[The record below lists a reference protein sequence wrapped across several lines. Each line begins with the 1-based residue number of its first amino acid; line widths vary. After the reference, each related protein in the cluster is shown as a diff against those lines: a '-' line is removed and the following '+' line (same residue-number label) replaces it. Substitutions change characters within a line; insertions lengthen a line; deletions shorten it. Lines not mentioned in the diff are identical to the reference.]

1 MPDSIPIAKTLS
13 CMKIEEELLL
23 SFGGEIKSYKQNE
36 FIFREDEKPAYYYQ
50 IVSGSIKEN
59 NYNEMGNEFIQN
71 ILGTDQS
78 FGDSFLFLNKN
89 YNINA
94 IALAD
99 CQIIMLRKE
108 DFCKLIKEHPDLSVH
123 INSCLSQRLY
133 FKTAMIQNL
142 ASSLPEK
149 RILGLLDYLKSF
161 HKDNEKFS
169 FLVKLTRQQ
178 IADLIGL
185 RVETVIRTAKKL
197 EKENF
202 LKIEAR
208 KIYY

>member
-1 MPDSIPIAKTLS
+1 MADTLPVAKTLS
-13 CMKIEEELLL
+13 CMKIDEKLLL
-23 SFGGEIKSYKQNE
+23 SFGGEIKSYVQND
-36 FIFREDEKPAYYYQ
+36 FIFKEEDKPVYYYQ
-50 IVSGSIKEN
+50 IISGSIKEN
-59 NYNEMGNEFIQN
+59 NYNELGSEFIQN
-71 ILGTDQS
+71 ILGSDQS

-94 IALAD
+94 VALTD
-99 CQIIMLRKE
+99 CQIIKLRKD
-108 DFCKLIKEHPDLSVH
+108 DFLKLITQYPDLSVDT
-123 INSCLSQRLY
+123 NKCLSQRLY

-142 ASSLPEK
+142 ASPLPEK

-161 HKDNEKFS
+161 HKDDDKFS

-197 EKENF
+197 ERENF
-202 LKIEAR
+202 LKIDSR

>member
-1 MPDSIPIAKTLS
+1 MADNLPVAKTLS
-13 CMKIEEELLL
+13 CMKIDEQTLID
-23 SFGGEIKSYKQNE
+23 FGAEIKSYQQDD
-36 FIFREDEKPAYYYQ
+36 FIFQEDEKPAFYYQ
-50 IVSGSIKEN
+50 IVSGTIKEN
-59 NYNEMGNEFIQN
+59 NYNELGSEFIQN
-71 ILGTDQS
+71 ILGKDQS

-94 IALAD
+94 VALSD
-99 CQIIMLRKE
+99 CKILRQKKS
-108 DFCKLIKEHPDLSVH
+108 DFFRMIEEKPEISVDT
-123 INSCLSQRLY
+123 NKCLSQRLY

-161 HKDNEKFS
+161 HTDDDKFS
-169 FLVKLTRQQ
+169 FLVRLTRQQ
-178 IADLIGL
+178 IADLVGL

-197 EKENF
+197 EKVNL
-202 LKIEAR
+202 LKIDQR

>member
-1 MPDSIPIAKTLS
+1 MADTLPVAKTLS
-13 CMKIEEELLL
+13 CMKIDEKLLL
-23 SFGGEIKSYKQNE
+23 SFGGEIKSYLQNE
-36 FIFREDEKPAYYYQ
+36 FVFKEDERPVFYYQ
-50 IVSGSIKEN
+50 IISGSIKEN
-59 NYNEMGNEFIQN
+59 NYNELGSEFIQN
-71 ILGTDQS
+71 ILGSDQS
-78 FGDSFLFLNKN
+78 FGDSFLFLHKN

-94 IALAD
+94 VALTD
-99 CQIIMLRKE
+99 CEIIRLRKD
-108 DFCKLIKEHPDLSVH
+108 DFFKLITQYPDLSVDT
-123 INSCLSQRLY
+123 NKCLSQRLY

-142 ASSLPEK
+142 ASPLPEK

-161 HKDNEKFS
+161 HKDDDKFS

-197 EKENF
+197 ERENF
-202 LKIEAR
+202 LKIDSR

>member
-1 MPDSIPIAKTLS
+1 
-13 CMKIEEELLL
+13 MKIDEKLLL
-23 SFGGEIKSYKQNE
+23 SFGGEIKSYEQNE
-36 FIFREDEKPAYYYQ
+36 FIFKEDEKPLYYYQ

-59 NYNEMGNEFIQN
+59 NYNEMGSEFIQN
-71 ILGTDQS
+71 ILGADQS

-94 IALAD
+94 ITLSD
-99 CQIIMLRKE
+99 CQIIKLKKD
-108 DFCKLIKEHPDLSVH
+108 DFFRLIDQHPDISVDT
-123 INSCLSQRLY
+123 NKCLSQRLY

-142 ASSLPEK
+142 ASQLPEK

-161 HKDNEKFS
+161 HKDDDKFS

-197 EKENF
+197 ERENF
-202 LKIEAR
+202 LKINAR